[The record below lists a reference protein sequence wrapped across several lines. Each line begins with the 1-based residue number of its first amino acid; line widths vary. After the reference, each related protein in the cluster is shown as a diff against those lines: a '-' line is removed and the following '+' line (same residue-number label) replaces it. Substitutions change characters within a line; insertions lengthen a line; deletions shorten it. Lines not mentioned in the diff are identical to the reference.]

1 MADERQK
8 FSFDTVFDAAGDI
21 AYAPPRPKRMYTPEE
36 VEQIRLEA
44 HATGER
50 AALAS
55 IAAQQQVA
63 LAGVAQACQQA
74 LPSLAAVAHAHREGS
89 ADLALACARGIAG
102 AALDRFPE
110 APLQAALASLAQ
122 EIEAA
127 PRLLI
132 AAAPELAE
140 RLQGLLDDTAANLGY
155 AGAIQVKPQDELP
168 AHAFTLDFGDGQA
181 AFDPQAAAARVT
193 TALEAALAA
202 EGLHAEPLI
211 PAPNSDAQPEPEG

>member
-1 MADERQK
+1 MAAERQK

-21 AYAPPRPKRMYTPEE
+21 AYAAPRPKRMYTPDE
-36 VEQIRLEA
+36 VEQIRLDA
-44 HATGER
+44 HTAGES

-55 IAAQQQVA
+55 IAAQQQMA
-63 LAGVAQACQQA
+63 LAGIAHACRQA

-89 ADLALACARGIAG
+89 ANLALACARGIAG

-127 PRLLI
+127 PRLVI

-140 RLQGLLDDTAANLGY
+140 RLQKLLDDTAANLGF
-155 AGAIQVKPQDELP
+155 AGAMQVKPEAELP

-181 AFDPQAAAARVT
+181 TFDPDAAAARVT
-193 TALEAALAA
+193 AVLTAALAA

-211 PAPNSDAQPEPEG
+211 PAPNSGAQTEPEG